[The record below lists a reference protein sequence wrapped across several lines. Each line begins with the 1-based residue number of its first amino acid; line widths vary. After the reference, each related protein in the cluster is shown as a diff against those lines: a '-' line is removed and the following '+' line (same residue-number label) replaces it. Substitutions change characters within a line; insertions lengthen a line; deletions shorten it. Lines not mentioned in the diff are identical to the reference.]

1 MYNTLYNTVVFLR
14 CFEHCSIVDWYHLNG
29 LDLTQVR
36 IHREG
41 YPTLIVVGLTLAIV
55 NLLVKTLSK
64 RKRMWFMM
72 PVSVGIW
79 GFFAWFF
86 RNPER
91 TIPIAKHQVISPAD
105 GKIVAVERV
114 RENEYFQD
122 DRLKVSIYMSALN
135 VHVNRI
141 PLTGTVRYVKYHP
154 GKYLVAFHPKSSE
167 LNERSTI
174 VIADAADNQILVRQI
189 AGFLARRIVTYS
201 QVGQEVTV
209 GDELG
214 FIKFGSRC
222 DIFLPVDTE
231 ILVDLDDRV
240 CGGET
245 VIAQL

>member
-1 MYNTLYNTVVFLR
+1 
-14 CFEHCSIVDWYHLNG
+14 
-29 LDLTQVR
+29 VR

-41 YPTLIVVGLTLAIV
+41 YPTLTVVGLTLAV
-55 NLLVKTLSK
+55 LNLITQTFIKRKTL
-64 RKRMWFMM
+64 WFMM
-72 PVSVGIW
+72 PVSFGIW

-91 TIPIAKHQVISPAD
+91 AIPIATNQVISPAD
-105 GKIVAVERV
+105 GKIVAIERV
-114 RENEYFQD
+114 RENEYFKD

-141 PLTGTVRYVKYHP
+141 PLTGTVRYVKYHA

-174 VIADAADNQILVRQI
+174 VIADADDNQILVRQI

-201 QVGQEVTV
+201 QIEQAVTV
-209 GDELG
+209 GEELG

-222 DIFLPVDTE
+222 DIFLPVDTKV
-231 ILVDLDDRV
+231 LVDLDEHV